1 VKGTLL
7 PTSSGSG
14 MTVTVVIDGMQTT
27 SERRH
32 PGPFSFDVPLPSG
45 GRDRIAV
52 GLKFSDVRPLSDRD
66 RRPASARI
74 DYLGVD

>member
-1 VKGTLL
+1 
-7 PTSSGSG
+7 
-14 MTVTVVIDGMQTT
+14 MTVTVLIDGVPAM
-27 SERRH
+27 SERRN
-32 PGPFSFDVPLPSG
+32 PGPFSFDVPVPSG
-45 GRDRIAV
+45 DRDRITV